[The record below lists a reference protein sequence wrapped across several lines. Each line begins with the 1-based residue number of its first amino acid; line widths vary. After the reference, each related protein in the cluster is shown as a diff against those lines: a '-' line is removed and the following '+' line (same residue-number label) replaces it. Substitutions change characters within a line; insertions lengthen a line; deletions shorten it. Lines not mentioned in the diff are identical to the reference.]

1 MTMTGTAMAETEE
14 GSATLRATA
23 RRPQRRCIVTR
34 STAPKSGLLRCVV
47 GPDGTLVP
55 DASERLPGRG
65 FWVTADRDVI
75 ETALKKRNFEKVAG
89 GGITVPADLADQAA
103 SQVERQ
109 CLALLGLARRAG
121 VAVTGHDRVA
131 GMIGKGRSGILLS
144 ASDGAP
150 DGLRRMEAAA
160 GDTPVV
166 ALFDRDQLSSAFGG
180 GNVVH
185 AAIERGNMAARI
197 LRETTRL
204 AALRVG
210 RNRR

>member
-1 MTMTGTAMAETEE
+1 MTMTGAAMAETEE
-14 GSATLRATA
+14 GSTAPRVAA

-34 STAPKSGLLRCVV
+34 STAPKTGLLRCVV

-131 GMIGKGRSGILLS
+131 GMIGKGRAGILLS

-160 GDTPVV
+160 GETPVV
-166 ALFDRDQLSSAFGG
+166 ALFDRDQLSLAFGG

>member
-1 MTMTGTAMAETEE
+1 MTMTDAAMVETESDE
-14 GSATLRATA
+14 TVARMPA
-23 RRPQRRCIVTR
+23 RRPQRRCIVSR
-34 STAPKSGLLRCVV
+34 STAPKTGLLRCVV

-89 GGITVPADLADQAA
+89 GAVRVPADLADQAA
-103 SQVERQ
+103 AQVERQ

-131 GMIGKGRSGILLS
+131 AMIGKGRAGILLS
-144 ASDGAP
+144 ASDGAA
-150 DGLRRMEAAA
+150 DGKRRLEAAA
-160 GDTPVV
+160 GDVPVV
-166 ALFDRDQLSSAFGG
+166 GLFDRDALSAAFGS

-204 AALRVG
+204 AALRDG